1 MSDDTKTNGIKDLLV
16 TAGIS
21 SADKPADNVFDNYN
35 QHHLKIDNEVA
46 DLMHEFLTLRHFLF
60 AMADVI
66 NDQFPELPEF
76 NLSKEEFV
84 KLVKTDELGDW
95 HKNFNLQ
102 IDNHLKALKESPQK
116 DKQFIRANFNRFDQL
131 RYFRRWHRWKEIQ
144 DIFISWG
151 MIWEDIITMKR
162 DDLPAYKR
170 QFNILNDECSEI
182 EFQSKIYKLD
192 TPAQQNFVKYLYEM
206 YKMDQ
211 IPTHSSTMK
220 EILGIDYSPSRIF
233 RTDTGYHPLWD
244 TLIIQPKQGY
254 YQLNIKD
261 K

>member
-1 MSDDTKTNGIKDLLV
+1 MGFIPKSKDYKDLLA

-21 SADKPADNVFDNYN
+21 NADKPLDSPFDTYN

-46 DLMHEFLTLRHFLF
+46 DLMHEYLTLQHFLF
-60 AMADVI
+60 AMVDVMGRLSDMPDPI
-66 NDQFPELPEF
+66 
-76 NLSKEEFV
+76 SKEEFL
-84 KLVKTDELGDW
+84 KLTAEQQLEYPKQW
-95 HKNFNLQ
+95 HQQL
-102 IDNHLKALKESPQK
+102 DNHLKEVKDAPKKE
-116 DKQFIRANFNRFDQL
+116 KQYISENFNLFDQIK
-131 RYFRRWHRWKEIQ
+131 YYRRHHRFYEIQ
-144 DIFISWG
+144 NIFISWG
-151 MIWEDIITMKR
+151 MKFEEIIIMKR

-206 YKMDQ
+206 HKMDQ
-211 IPTHSSTMK
+211 MPAHSSLIK
-220 EILGIDYSPSRIF
+220 EVLNIDYSPSRIF

-254 YQLNIKD
+254 FQLNIKD